1 MSCIMRAKIV
11 PCKFLNFE
19 CVESALQE
27 CPCPQGLNLLK
38 REKEFIINYSEY
50 DSNHL
55 SFLEIFPRIYN
66 QKAEEMLERLRRE
79 QAELKENSAL
89 GAFEEEDR
97 RKKEI
102 ELKREIKKLEKERKA
117 EAEEHKKEI
126 EKKVEIMVQRAR
138 TAGFVPK
145 KEEINGKVRIQLVR
159 RI

>member
-27 CPCPQGLNLLK
+27 CPCPQGLTLLK
-38 REKEFIINYSEY
+38 HEKEFIINYSED

-55 SFLEIFPRIYN
+55 SFLENFPRIYN
-66 QKAEEMLERLRRE
+66 HKAEEMLERLRRE

-117 EAEEHKKEI
+117 EADEHKKEI